1 MFSFFKKKEAPV
13 EENKTPVLTAYL
25 SGKVIPIDEV
35 KDEVFSSKAL
45 GDGLGIEPEGNVIVA
60 PCAGTVS
67 ALMEGS
73 KHAVGLTL
81 SNGAEILIHEG
92 IDTVNMEGEGFKY
105 FVKEG
110 QKVNAGDKLLQF
122 DSEKIKA
129 HGYETTCIFVVTN
142 GDEYPD
148 MKLHIGMDAVQG
160 ETVIAE
166 F

>member
-110 QKVNAGDKLLQF
+110 QKV
-122 DSEKIKA
+122 KA

-148 MKLHIGMDAVQG
+148 MKLHTGMDAVQG

>member
-92 IDTVNMEGEGFKY
+92 IDTVNMEGEGF
-105 FVKEG
+105 
-110 QKVNAGDKLLQF
+110 NAGDKLLQF

-148 MKLHIGMDAVQG
+148 MKLHTGMDAVQG

>member
-92 IDTVNMEGEGFKY
+92 IEDRRSMQEISSFSSIRRRSKHTDMRQPVF
-105 FVKEG
+105 
-110 QKVNAGDKLLQF
+110 LLSQT
-122 DSEKIKA
+122 EMNIR
-129 HGYETTCIFVVTN
+129 I
-142 GDEYPD
+142 
-148 MKLHIGMDAVQG
+148 
-160 ETVIAE
+160 
-166 F
+166 

>member
-92 IDTVNMEGEGFKY
+92 IDTGYPRCGCGIQYTEYHQCYGRSTEKWR
-105 FVKEG
+105 E
-110 QKVNAGDKLLQF
+110 
-122 DSEKIKA
+122 DSCVSGALCDRI
-129 HGYETTCIFVVTN
+129 H
-142 GDEYPD
+142 
-148 MKLHIGMDAVQG
+148 L
-160 ETVIAE
+160 
-166 F
+166 

>member
-1 MFSFFKKKEAPV
+1 MYSFS
-13 EENKTPVLTAYL
+13 NKRDRTQL
-25 SGKVIPIDEV
+25 
-35 KDEVFSSKAL
+35 
-45 GDGLGIEPEGNVIVA
+45 
-60 PCAGTVS
+60 
-67 ALMEGS
+67 
-73 KHAVGLTL
+73 AVGVSKPYTY
-81 SNGAEILIHEG
+81 ILG
-92 IDTVNMEGEGFKY
+92 GEGFKY

-148 MKLHIGMDAVQG
+148 MKLHTGMDAVQG

>member
-1 MFSFFKKKEAPV
+1 
-13 EENKTPVLTAYL
+13 
-25 SGKVIPIDEV
+25 
-35 KDEVFSSKAL
+35 
-45 GDGLGIEPEGNVIVA
+45 
-60 PCAGTVS
+60 
-67 ALMEGS
+67 MEGS

-148 MKLHIGMDAVQG
+148 MKGIGLFNTFTHTG
-160 ETVIAE
+160 HLSFRGSENETVYVISSGFFLHFLIIYISDRYCIIKNVE
-166 F
+166 KY

>member
-92 IDTVNMEGEGFKY
+92 IDTVNMEGEGFKC

-110 QKVNAGDKLLQF
+110 QKVNAGDSSFSSIRRRSKHTDMRQPVFLLSQT
-122 DSEKIKA
+122 EMNIP
-129 HGYETTCIFVVTN
+129 I
-142 GDEYPD
+142 
-148 MKLHIGMDAVQG
+148 
-160 ETVIAE
+160 
-166 F
+166 